1 MTEFDVKA
9 QGWDDMPG
17 RRERALA
24 VAEAIRREVQFVEG
38 MSALEYGC
46 GTGLLSFALS
56 PFPGPITLAD
66 SSPGMLDVLK
76 GKIAESRVENM
87 TPLLLDLS
95 SDPLP
100 DQRFDLIYTLMVLH
114 HIPDTQDILNKFQ
127 ALLNPGG
134 TLCIADLDQEE
145 GTFHSG
151 DFHGHHGFDRHE
163 LTDRMVRAGFE
174 RIRFYTPFSVKKDSG
189 IYPMF
194 LAIGKKK

>member
-9 QGWDDMPG
+9 QGWDEMPG
-17 RRERALA
+17 RRKRALA
-24 VAEAIRREVQFVEG
+24 VAGAIRREVKFTTG
-38 MSALEYGC
+38 MSVLEYGC
-46 GTGLLSFALS
+46 GTGLLSFALQ
-56 PFPGPITLAD
+56 PFPGQITLAD
-66 SSPGMLDVLK
+66 NSTGMLEVVK
-76 GKIAESRVENM
+76 EKIAASRAENM

-95 SDPLP
+95 ADPLP
-100 DQRFDLIYTLMVLH
+100 AQRFDLIYTLMVLH
-114 HIPDTQDILNKFQ
+114 HILDTQDILNKFQ
-127 ALLNPGG
+127 ALLKPGG
-134 TLCIADLDQEE
+134 LLCIADLDQED

-151 DFHGHHGFDRHE
+151 EFHGHPGFDRHE